1 MPIFLY
7 KGRDETGAL
16 KSGKR
21 MAASPGLL
29 STQLIQEGI
38 SPTSITEEKMQNNLW
53 TKLSKMMQPLP
64 TTDELGMFARQMY
77 TLTKTGVPLAGA
89 LRNLADNTKN
99 QRMAQALYGIVEH
112 LEAGQDLAAS
122 MQNYPDVFISM
133 IISMVRVGQN
143 SGRLSEAF
151 LHINQ
156 HLESQAAS
164 QKSLSSAMRYPLF
177 VIVTMVGAIIVI
189 NIFVIPAF
197 AHVFEQANVELPLP
211 TLIFIATSN
220 FMLKYWSLLLVATIG
235 IAVGVKYY
243 LKSAKGRF
251 KWDAFLLKIPIIG
264 TILRRIIMLRFAQ
277 SFAITIASG
286 VPLIEGIEL
295 VANSIENKYA
305 QSKILLMRSAIERGK
320 SLTQA
325 AAATELF
332 SGLELQMLNVSEET
346 GELGAMLEQ
355 ISSFYKREVEY
366 DLKRL
371 NDIVEPILILFLGI
385 VVLVLALAV
394 YLPIWNI
401 AKAAKLG

>member
-64 TTDELGMFARQMY
+64 TTDELGMFAR
-77 TLTKTGVPLAGA
+77 PLAGA

>member
-1 MPIFLY
+1 MSVS
-7 KGRDETGAL
+7 
-16 KSGKR
+16 SGI
-21 MAASPGLL
+21 L

-38 SPTSITEEKMQNNLW
+38 IPISITEEQTKNNLW
-53 TKLSKMMQPLP
+53 TKLSKMIEPLP

-77 TLTKTGVPLAGA
+77 TLTKTSVPLAGA
-89 LRNLADNTKN
+89 LRSLADNTKN
-99 QRMAQALYGIVEH
+99 QKMAHALYGIVEH
-112 LEAGQDLAAS
+112 LEGGQDLAAS
-122 MQNYPDVFISM
+122 MQHYPDVFIPM

-143 SGRLSEAF
+143 SGRLPESF
-151 LHINQ
+151 LRINQ
-156 HLESQAAS
+156 HLEAQAAS
-164 QKSLSSAMRYPLF
+164 QKSLSTALRYPLF

-189 NIFVIPAF
+189 NMFVIPAF
-197 AHVFEQANVELPLP
+197 AHVFEQANVELPLA
-211 TLIFIATSN
+211 TLIFIGMSN
-220 FMLKYWSLLLVATIG
+220 FMLKYWPFLLVLLLG
-235 IAVGVKYY
+235 SYVGFKYY
-243 LKSAKGRF
+243 LKTSKGRYR
-251 KWDAFLLKIPIIG
+251 WDYFLLKIPLIG
-264 TILRRIIMLRFAQ
+264 KMLRRIIMLRFAQ
-277 SFAITIASG
+277 SFSITIESG

-295 VANSIENKYA
+295 VAQSIENKYA
-305 QSKILLMRSAIERGK
+305 QSKILLMRDAIERGK

-346 GELGAMLEQ
+346 GELSAMLDQ

-371 NDIVEPILILFLGI
+371 NDIIEPILILFLGV